1 MPNLVTGTGV
11 PADQGLATS
20 RGCLRTF
27 HQPWL
32 PTSSQSQ
39 IQCTQRLRLSRKEQY
54 WCSLIACSG
63 HCCIISRIPPQRG
76 SKAWWL
82 SVASTAQLSGLKS
95 CLCHSNPESL
105 IKLLNLS
112 ASVSPMQNGDN
123 KSSYLIG
130 LFSRSSE

>member
-11 PADQGLATS
+11 PADQGLATR

-39 IQCTQRLRLSRKEQY
+39 IQCTQRLGLSRKEQY

-63 HCCIISRIPPQRG
+63 HYCIISCIPPERG

-82 SVASTAQLSGLKS
+82 SAASTAQLSGLKS
-95 CLCHSNPESL
+95 CLCHSNSDSL

-112 ASVSPMQNGDN
+112 ASVSPDAKWG
-123 KSSYLIG
+123 
-130 LFSRSSE
+130 